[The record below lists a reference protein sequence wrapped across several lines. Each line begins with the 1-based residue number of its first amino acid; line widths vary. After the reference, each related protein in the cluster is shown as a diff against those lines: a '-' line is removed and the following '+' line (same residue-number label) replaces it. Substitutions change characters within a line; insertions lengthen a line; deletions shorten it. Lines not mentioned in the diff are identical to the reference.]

1 MNVHL
6 EKGWQEY
13 IEQQIEAGRFETAS
27 DVVRDALKR
36 QMDYFAKRDALL
48 HDLQQG
54 MASIQAGR
62 VNTVTARDIIRM
74 AEERK
79 ASS

>member
-1 MNVHL
+1 MNVRL
-6 EKGWQEY
+6 EKGWQHY

-27 DVVRDALKR
+27 DVVQDALKR

-48 HDLQQG
+48 RDLQQG
-54 MASIQAGR
+54 MDSIQAGR
-62 VNTVTARDIIRM
+62 VSTATAQDIIRM
-74 AEERK
+74 AEKRK